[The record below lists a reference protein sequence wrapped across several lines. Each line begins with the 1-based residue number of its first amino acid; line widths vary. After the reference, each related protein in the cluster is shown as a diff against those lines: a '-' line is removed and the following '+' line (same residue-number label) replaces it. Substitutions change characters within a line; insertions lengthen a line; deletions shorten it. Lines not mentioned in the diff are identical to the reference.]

1 MATALTAAGV
11 QFPDASV
18 LGTNPLPSGTRLLFH
33 NSTAPTGWTKDTS
46 INDSALRVVSGTPGS
61 GGSSGFASALGSP
74 SVSGSV
80 GLSGDPGTGNLSTS
94 ISGNVNI
101 GNTTLSTSQ
110 MPSHTHVTEY
120 TQNGPQ
126 IYGGSVREYGGID
139 YTEYGSYFNSFQ
151 QNADNVVS
159 RSDAMNSTGSS
170 GSHNHNASHNLS
182 GAISGVPSR
191 GTLSASLSSASAS
204 INVKYQDFILAQK
217 D

>member
-1 MATALTAAGV
+1 MATSLTAAGV
-11 QFPDASV
+11 EFPDSSV

-80 GLSGDPGTGNLSTS
+80 SMSGEPGSGNLSTS

-101 GNTTLSTSQ
+101 GSTTLSTNQ
-110 MPSHTHVTEY
+110 MPSHKHPVESF
-120 TQNGPQ
+120 QNFGNTT
-126 IYGGSVREYGGID
+126 SHDGGIGVIGD
-139 YTEYGSYFNSFQ
+139 RGVDGDQRVSSNISNQ
-151 QNADNVVS
+151 GLQN
-159 RSDAMNSTGSS
+159 TGGS
-170 GSHNHNASHNLS
+170 GSHNHNAGHNLS
-182 GAISGVPSR
+182 GAISGSPSI
-191 GTLSASLSSASAS
+191 GTLTGSLSSASAV
-204 INVKYQDFILAQK
+204 INVKYQDFIIAQK

>member
-11 QFPDASV
+11 EFPDSSV

-61 GGSSGFASALGSP
+61 GGSAGFASALGTP

-80 GLSGDPGTGNLSTS
+80 GLSGEPGSGNLSTS

-101 GNTTLSTSQ
+101 GSTTLSTNQ
-110 MPSHTHVTEY
+110 IPSHSH
-120 TQNGPQ
+120 NAPR
-126 IYGGSVREYGGID
+126 GGNTS
-139 YTEYGSYFNSFQ
+139 SFI
-151 QNADNVVS
+151 ASPSGDT
-159 RSDAMNSTGSS
+159 APGLGNSTNTGGTGGS
-170 GSHNHNASHNLS
+170 GSHNHNAGHNLS
-182 GAISGVPSR
+182 GSISGSPDI
-191 GTLSASLSSASAS
+191 GTLSGSLSSASAS
-204 INVKYQDFILAQK
+204 INVKFQDFIIAQK